1 VLRLLVS
8 VGFQFFSL
16 PSKGCFSSTCSRRLF
31 AIGRQRV
38 LSLGRWS
45 SLLHAGFHV
54 SDATRGSICPHGG
67 LFRYRALTFCGRAFQ
82 SRSRKAAVRIGRWP
96 LNPARTRKHG
106 RFGLIPVRSPLL
118 RESRLLSI
126 PGVTEMF
133 HFAPFASEPYNPP
146 EGGPSDADDAA
157 SAAPG
162 CPIRRSRDLCLFGGS
177 SGLIAAYH
185 VLHRLL
191 APRHPPYTLV
201 SLTLDS
207 AVLGARG
214 DSHH

>member
-1 VLRLLVS
+1 MLFIYR
-8 VGFQFFSL
+8 
-16 PSKGCFSSTCSRRLF
+16 SRYF
-31 AIGRQRV
+31 CAIGRQLV
-38 LSLGRWS
+38 FSLGRWS

-67 LFRYRALTFCGRAFQ
+67 LFRYRAITFCGRAFQ
-82 SRSRKAAVRIGRWP
+82 SRSRKAAVRIYRWP
-96 LNPARTRKHG
+96 HNPARTRRHE

-146 EGGPSDADDAA
+146 CGGASDTDDAA
-157 SAAPG
+157 FAASG
-162 CPIRRSRDLCLFGGS
+162 CPIRKSRDLSLFGGS

-207 AVLGARG
+207 AVLGVRG
-214 DSHH
+214 NIHH